1 MDIQKK
7 LSEHREMI
15 FKRTCTIKELA
26 EMLNISEKKAR
37 EICRIEGCPII
48 TIGRNKR
55 ILLNRLDHFLEGLI
69 GEVIH

>member
-1 MDIQKK
+1 MDIQKTIE
-7 LSEHREMI
+7 EHREMI
-15 FKRTCTIKELA
+15 VKKTCTIKELA
-26 EMLNISEKKAR
+26 AMLNISEKKAR

-55 ILLNRLDHFLEGLI
+55 VLLSKLDYFLEGLI